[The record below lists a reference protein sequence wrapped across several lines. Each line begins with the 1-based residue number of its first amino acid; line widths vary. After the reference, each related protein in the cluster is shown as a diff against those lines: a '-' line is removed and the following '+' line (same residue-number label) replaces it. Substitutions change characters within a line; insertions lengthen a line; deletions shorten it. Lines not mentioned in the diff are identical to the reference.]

1 MLQHSDLPPV
11 IDVFFFRGQ
20 PVNVHRQCGGTLG
33 EAITALGKTM
43 LPQNNATLKV
53 TKRTIVENAEK
64 AGA

>member
-1 MLQHSDLPPV
+1 MQHSNLPPV
-11 IDVFFFRGQ
+11 IDVFYFRGQ
-20 PVNVHRQCGGTLG
+20 PVNVHRAPGGTMG
-33 EAITALGKTM
+33 EAVAALGKTM